1 MKKYHVKNSIL
12 MRLQGIML
20 LLLAYAAYKTGSGEA
35 AIIFALMG
43 IVLLLQNVH
52 IFSHFAYKISKRI
65 YRKYRW
71 TETLNK

>member
-12 MRLQGIML
+12 MRLQGVML
-20 LLLAYAAYKTGSGEA
+20 LLLAYAAYKTESGEA

-52 IFSHFAYKISKRI
+52 ILSHFIYKISKYI

-71 TETLNK
+71 TEIWDK